1 MVVRERGMVSERE
14 GMVSERERDG
24 SDVCCI
30 TGSYLRSTSR
40 RSTIWTE
47 FVLLMR

>member
-1 MVVRERGMVSERE
+1 MVVRENEMV
-14 GMVSERERDG
+14 VRERDG

-30 TGSYLRSTSR
+30 TGSYLRSTSK

-47 FVLLMR
+47 CVLLMR